1 MTEGLHELKR
11 RVVLEPENQAARF
24 ALAEALFGEKRYG
37 EAATQLESAL
47 AADPGELNT
56 RRLLARTY
64 VAEGRHVPAERTLRE
79 GIKLRPELVDLR
91 DALAEVMESLGR
103 PDDALLQL
111 EEATRID
118 KDDVGRLAHMA
129 DLFVQRRL
137 LDRARATL
145 EHALGLHPERDDLKT
160 RLREVVSELGGTPD
174 RPESPLD
181 RGGEYLL
188 GRTREALETS
198 PLKAAT
204 ADGPLREVAVALRL
218 GDLRAA
224 RRGLVLAGD
233 ASPFTTLVHFLRG
246 EVLLAEGERE
256 KAEAAYK
263 RCLVDPSAP
272 LVASERLGEL
282 LLARESHEEAACA
295 FARGAEGA
303 PVSLG
308 ALIGLGDARYAL
320 GQRDEAAAAYEKAL
334 AREPGGPA
342 AARVAMI
349 RARSRTAED
358 ESRPVGRIGVLGWN
372 PSGGLVSPVEAVA
385 VPGKGELI
393 FSGNVGTTG
402 QEAAK
407 VAYSCLKARA
417 EELGIQS
424 QVLRHD
430 LHLHFADTEM
440 AKDGPSSGLALLLA
454 GLSALTRRPLRPAL
468 AATGEVTLHGGVKA
482 VGGLHEKLVAA
493 CLAGVRTVLV
503 PRKNLLDARALPP
516 EVTSRVGLVFV
527 DSLGEAVGSAFLPRD
542 TSEKPR

>member
-1 MTEGLHELKR
+1 VPAELHELKR
-11 RVVLEPENQAARF
+11 RVVLEPENASARF
-24 ALAEALFGEKRYG
+24 ALAEALFGEKHYG
-37 EAATQLESAL
+37 EAAKQLETAL
-47 AADPGELNT
+47 AVAPDDLNV

-91 DALAEVMESLGR
+91 DTLAEVMQSLGR

-111 EEATRID
+111 EEAARID
-118 KDDVGRLAHMA
+118 PHDVRRLAVMA
-129 DLFVQRRL
+129 DLFLRRRL
-137 LDRARATL
+137 LDRARTVL
-145 EHALGLHPERDDLKT
+145 ERAVHLSPDRDDLKT

-188 GRTREALETS
+188 GRTREALETP
-198 PLKAAT
+198 PLKAA
-204 ADGPLREVAVALRL
+204 ASEGPLREVAVALRL

-224 RRGLVLAGD
+224 RRALVLLEGGSAL
-233 ASPFTTLVHFLRG
+233 AALVHFLRG
-246 EVLLAEGERE
+246 EILLAEGERE
-256 KAEAAYK
+256 KAEAAY
-263 RCLVDPSAP
+263 RRSLDGPSA
-272 LVASERLGEL
+272 LILTSERLGEL
-282 LLARESHEEAACA
+282 LLARESHEEAARA
-295 FARGAEGA
+295 FARAAKGA
-303 PVSLG
+303 PESLG
-308 ALIGLGDARYAL
+308 ALIGLGDACFAL
-320 GQRDEAAAAYEKAL
+320 GRRDEAVAAYEKAL

-342 AARVAMI
+342 APRLAI
-349 RARSRTAED
+349 LRSSERTAE
-358 ESRPVGRIGVLGWN
+358 EENRPVGRIGVLGWN
-372 PSGGLVSPVEAVA
+372 PSGGCVSPVEALA

-417 EELGIQS
+417 EELGIRD

-430 LHLHFADTEM
+430 LHLHFADTEL

-527 DSLGEAVGSAFLPRD
+527 DSLGEAVGSAFLPD
-542 TSEKPR
+542 E